1 MAAAQGTFSFAA
13 INAADFAGFAIA
25 IAAQLNLWAE
35 ERRSEWQELIDTVA
49 GLRQSAFDQ
58 SIATQEL
65 VNRVTLVEING
76 NGVVERIANWATQS
90 DEKMKNFMV
99 DLDTRRKEILDL
111 ARQEPRA
118 NSWRLP
124 PAPSL

>member
-1 MAAAQGTFSFAA
+1 MAAAQGMFSFAA
-13 INAADFAGFAIA
+13 INAADFPGFATA

-99 DLDTRRKEILDL
+99 DLDTRREEILDL
-111 ARQEPRA
+111 ARQA
-118 NSWRLP
+118 QSKFLKLP